1 MRKINLKRLTFIL
14 VIMNVIFF
22 IGINYFNYLKPQI
35 EAEASEERPDDE
47 TQAKNVYLNIMTTD
61 KMVYNMCSQI
71 VNGEHNVM
79 VMFDDAEDENNFKI
93 NNDTLN
99 NVSKMDLFM
108 YAGKGNEPWL
118 DKFIEKLKKG
128 KVGIIDLSR
137 GTKTIN
143 NTKSLIID
151 NKENKYNGYY
161 WLSPDEYKI
170 SLYNMKNAI
179 QERDVK
185 NRELYDKNYES
196 MLTEIS
202 ESEKELQKQS
212 AFFKEK
218 KVVLIGDELEYL
230 MQYLKIDYEKISSDI
245 TGDEFKKKLDEI
257 CNNDKKTD
265 DNLENENNSKE
276 NDTKVI
282 FVLDEKQESDIIK
295 RELGSL
301 HNKVLNINI
310 NKNKDYVEYLDEVSN
325 SIIKLKQQYK

>member
-1 MRKINLKRLTFIL
+1 MRKINLKKLTFVL
-14 VIMNVIFF
+14 VFMNVIFF
-22 IGINYFNYLKPQI
+22 IGINYFNYFKPQI

-79 VMFDDAEDENNFKI
+79 MMFDDAEDENNFKI

-108 YAGKGNEPWL
+108 YTGKGNETWL

-143 NTKSLIID
+143 NSKPIIGD
-151 NKENKYNGYY
+151 NKEIKYNGYY

-170 SLYNMKNAI
+170 SLYNVKNAI

-185 NRELYDKNYES
+185 NREIYEKNYENILS
-196 MLTEIS
+196 EIA
-202 ESEKELQKQS
+202 EKEKELQKES
-212 AFFKEK
+212 EFFKGK
-218 KVVLIGDELEYL
+218 KVILIGDKLEYL
-230 MQYLKIDYEKISSDI
+230 MQYLKIDYVKIPQDI
-245 TGDEFKKKLDEI
+245 TDEEFKKKIDEI
-257 CNNDKKTD
+257 CNNGKKSNENLTD
-265 DNLENENNSKE
+265 DDKSKE
-276 NDTKVI
+276 NDNKVI

-295 RELGSL
+295 KELSSL
-301 HNKVLNINI
+301 HNKVLNINVD
-310 NKNKDYVEYLDEVSN
+310 KNKDYVDYLNGVSS
-325 SIIKLKQQYK
+325 SIIKLKEQNK